1 MHKVYIEFSIS
12 GIIVVDETE
21 KERVMLEMSK
31 LMSKFIRNK
40 DIIEFQNSIESSDQ
54 LAAVEDMMEDMM
66 VEVGEA

>member
-1 MHKVYIEFSIS
+1 M
-12 GIIVVDETE
+12 DETE